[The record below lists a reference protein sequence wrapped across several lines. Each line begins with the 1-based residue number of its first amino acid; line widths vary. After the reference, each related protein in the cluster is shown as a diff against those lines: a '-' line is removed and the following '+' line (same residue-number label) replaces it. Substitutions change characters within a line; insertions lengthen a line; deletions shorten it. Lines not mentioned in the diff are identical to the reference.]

1 MMREMTPREEQRNE
15 WAREICAVFE
25 VFNDRCDDY
34 VSTLDRT
41 NAESLVETIENMI
54 EAALARRGF
63 TAIKESKS

>member
-1 MMREMTPREEQRNE
+1 MREMTPREEQRNE
-15 WAREICAVFE
+15 WARQVCQVFE
-25 VFNDRCDDY
+25 VYNDRGDDY

-41 NAESLVETIENMI
+41 NAESLVETIEEII